1 MKCKYC
7 NAEVAPNTRFCTTCG
22 ADLSK
27 LDKCVNCGELID
39 REAMTCP
46 HCGTGQPREEKVE
59 VERNC
64 SKKWLLLLPLIAL
77 VVGAGTWYFFSDGF
91 SFGDS
96 TQTTTAETV
105 NSAPIKTDNPA
116 VEEAKTRLK
125 DILSAIITNDV
136 YGENL
141 SQNMNKYFTEGYKT
155 FYNRA
160 CEKADK
166 EGCEQPKIW
175 WQYSD
180 DDPSSFVIN
189 SVESLSEDEVKSIL
203 TLSGELNVGTYEVI
217 LKREKDDW
225 LIDKVIEK
233 ETHMKDDEE
242 AKSED
247 EGYNPILSERKLSN
261 DDLKGKT
268 KKELELMR
276 NSIYARYGYR
286 FKRDDLFSHFSQF
299 EWYAPTTSD
308 MSIVYSSM
316 SEIEK
321 YNVDFI
327 KKHE

>member
-105 NSAPIKTDNPA
+105 NSAPIKTDNPT

-136 YGENL
+136 GNQGDSPLTFPVEMCFL
-141 SQNMNKYFTEGYKT
+141 NKVLF
-155 FYNRA
+155 
-160 CEKADK
+160 
-166 EGCEQPKIW
+166 
-175 WQYSD
+175 
-180 DDPSSFVIN
+180 
-189 SVESLSEDEVKSIL
+189 LL
-203 TLSGELNVGTYEVI
+203 TLLTLDCNELNI
-217 LKREKDDW
+217 
-225 LIDKVIEK
+225 
-233 ETHMKDDEE
+233 
-242 AKSED
+242 
-247 EGYNPILSERKLSN
+247 RKLQSVS
-261 DDLKGKT
+261 
-268 KKELELMR
+268 R
-276 NSIYARYGYR
+276 
-286 FKRDDLFSHFSQF
+286 
-299 EWYAPTTSD
+299 
-308 MSIVYSSM
+308 V
-316 SEIEK
+316 
-321 YNVDFI
+321 
-327 KKHE
+327 